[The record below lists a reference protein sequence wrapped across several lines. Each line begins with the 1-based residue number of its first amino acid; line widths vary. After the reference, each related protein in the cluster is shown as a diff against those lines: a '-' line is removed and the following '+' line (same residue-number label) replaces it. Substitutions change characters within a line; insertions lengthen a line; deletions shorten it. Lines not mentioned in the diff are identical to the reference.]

1 MQKHIYLLTIDRF
14 WKDHLYAL
22 DKMRQ
27 GIGLRAY
34 GQKDPLLEYKKEAYE
49 LFETLM
55 YNISDEIIMILSKA
69 KISIESPIQKQIR
82 VSNSGNI
89 KDNRQELVNQMSFI
103 QSQKEGVLNNVGKQ
117 ETIINRVKDRNF
129 NPNDKSTWGRVGRND
144 LCPCGSGK
152 KYKQC
157 CGKIE

>member
-1 MQKHIYLLTIDRF
+1 MNTENIIILNLSEFDV
-14 WKDHLYAL
+14 DN
-22 DKMRQ
+22 
-27 GIGLRAY
+27 IG
-34 GQKDPLLEYKKEAYE
+34 DDISSI
-49 LFETLM
+49 
-55 YNISDEIIMILSKA
+55 ISDFSCPLNKDVEYLIVPYDSLGSGAVLS
-69 KISIESPIQKQIR
+69 SIKNQIK

-89 KDNRQELVNQMSFI
+89 KDNRQELVNQMNFM

-117 ETIINRVKDRNF
+117 ETIINRAKDGNF